1 MEDYA
6 MHLGKKRVPLR
17 LLEAGLPCI
26 SKKLKNVC
34 YLQLIILEILQ
45 IH

>member
-17 LLEAGLPCI
+17 LLEAGLHCI
-26 SKKLKNVC
+26 SEKLKILF

>member
-1 MEDYA
+1 MEDKA

-17 LLEAGLPCI
+17 LLGAGLPCI
-26 SKKLKNVC
+26 SVKLKNLF